1 MFKPY
6 HSLHFILTTAWDL
19 YFCRL
24 KKQGHSSFGIHWFSS
39 RCCPSGQWHDG
50 RLAKLQECSPFFVII
65 PQGRVQSDAFSL
77 CWNPSG
83 HTIAK
88 IVWKLKIKN
97 YNNKQKKDIFQ
108 INMRYFW
115 KFNNLL
121 MIFTKLGL
129 WEWCRKALLSTYFS
143 KFEQK
148 IRIFKN

>member
-121 MIFTKLGL
+121 NLDDESDAEKLSCQHISQNL
-129 WEWCRKALLSTYFS
+129 NKKSEFL
-143 KFEQK
+143 K
-148 IRIFKN
+148 INSW